1 MNELIA
7 CCGLNCETCDARIA
21 TIRDD
26 DTLRE
31 KTAELWSRLNG
42 VEITKDMIR
51 CTGCR
56 MNGAKTPYCESL
68 CPIRRCAMDKG
79 YATCGDCSLL
89 DQCETLKPI
98 ISTNSGAGNNL
109 KNGHAAEQSL

>member
-1 MNELIA
+1 MNKLIA

-21 TIRDD
+21 TIRGDD
-26 DTLRE
+26 ALRE

-42 VEITKDMIR
+42 VEISKDMIR

-56 MNGAKTPYCESL
+56 ADGAKTPYCESL
-68 CPIRRCAMDKG
+68 CPIRHCVMEKG

-89 DQCETLKPI
+89 DQCDTLKPI
-98 ISTNSGAGNNL
+98 ISTNADARNNL
-109 KNGHAAEQSL
+109 KSGRTVEQPL